1 VAASIRL
8 PVKEPGRVPV
18 VVDAARFD
26 LYPEH
31 TDQPVL
37 LCWPSVPAADIFS
50 ARL

>member
-31 TDQPVL
+31 TDQPFL
-37 LCWPSVPAADIFS
+37 LAGPACPVRI
-50 ARL
+50 